1 MNYKH
6 KKKTYAYIN
15 RNVCIEESEAKIYLD
30 QAEKGGNF
38 VVAATPVTR

>member
-15 RNVCIEESEAKIYLD
+15 RNVCIEESEAHIYLD
-30 QAEKGGNF
+30 QAENGGDSA
-38 VVAATPVTR
+38 VAVTPVTR